1 MTIDQKKL
9 KLFSSIG
16 MRASFGLNCLD
27 FVKDHSDMMILTSD
41 VSTSAGLDRFRKQFP
56 ENFVDV
62 GISEQNLIGVAAGM
76 ASEDYKVITTTFAP
90 FQTLRCCEQIK
101 VNLGYMKSKVLLVG
115 LASGLVLGNL
125 GFTHCSIE
133 EIGVLRSVPNLK
145 IIVPAD
151 AYELRKTLEYY
162 LNHENQPMYMR
173 LTGGSNIKQIYSE
186 NYDFKPG
193 KANILKEGSDICFFS
208 CGTIIGN
215 VIEAANI
222 IEQEHNISVKIV
234 NMHTIKPIDRE
245 EIIKNKNFKLHVCV
259 EEHNVIG
266 GLASAISEVKC
277 EESIFVKQINLGVN
291 DQYSKSGSYKFM
303 LDYYN
308 LSAKRIANKVI
319 KEIK

>member
-1 MTIDQKKL
+1 M
-9 KLFSSIG
+9 
-16 MRASFGLNCLD
+16 
-27 FVKDHSDMMILTSD
+27 
-41 VSTSAGLDRFRKQFP
+41 
-56 ENFVDV
+56 
-62 GISEQNLIGVAAGM
+62 
-76 ASEDYKVITTTFAP
+76 
-90 FQTLRCCEQIK
+90 
-101 VNLGYMKSKVLLVG
+101 
-115 LASGLVLGNL
+115 
-125 GFTHCSIE
+125 
-133 EIGVLRSVPNLK
+133 
-145 IIVPAD
+145 
-151 AYELRKTLEYY
+151 
-162 LNHENQPMYMR
+162 
-173 LTGGSNIKQIYSE
+173 
-186 NYDFKPG
+186 
-193 KANILKEGSDICFFS
+193 FFS

-291 DQYSKSGSYKFM
+291 DQYSKSGSYEFM